1 MLASGTTLFNL
12 KGLLRSFSDSS
23 GLHVNFS
30 KSFLVSVNVSKE
42 KSSHLA
48 QTFGCDVGS
57 MPFTY
62 LGLPLGTTKP
72 SILDFSPLV
81 TKIERRLSG
90 ISRFLSYQGRLIL
103 VNSVFSALPT
113 FYMCYL
119 QLPPTVINQIDR
131 YQKHCL
137 WSGGD
142 INRKGSCL
150 AAWDIACRTKEEGGL
165 GIVNMKSQNVALLI
179 KYLDKFYNHADILWV
194 SLTWSK
200 LYSNNSTPPHARS
213 PIGSFWW
220 KDIMKLMDKF
230 LLMAKCNT
238 SKDNSVLF
246 WHDNWLQDT
255 VKSSFPQLYSFTK
268 KPKCSLRFFVDQ
280 SLDRLFHLPLS
291 IQASNQVTDLQAVLQ
306 EGVWD
311 REEDDYWVYS
321 WGSSTYNNRKAYKC
335 LQGSYEASPLFSWLW
350 SSGNLGKH
358 QFIFWHLLKDRL
370 NTRNL
375 LWRKNKALDDYSCV
389 ICSLKKQASIYSLNA
404 HSAPHVGTT

>member
-1 MLASGTTLFNL
+1 MSTSANLFLCQLMSQTKKAHILSKPLDVMLVPCHSPIWAF
-12 KGLLRSFSDSS
+12 
-23 GLHVNFS
+23 
-30 KSFLVSVNVSKE
+30 
-42 KSSHLA
+42 HLA
-48 QTFGCDVGS
+48 QLS
-57 MPFTY
+57 PPFWISV
-62 LGLPLGTTKP
+62 LWLQRLKG
-72 SILDFSPLV
+72 DF
-81 TKIERRLSG
+81 
-90 ISRFLSYQGRLIL
+90 QGRLIV

-113 FYMCYL
+113 FYMCCL

-268 KPKCSLRFFVDQ
+268 KPKCSLWFFVDQ
-280 SLDRLFHLPLS
+280 NLDRLFHLPLS
-291 IQASNQVTDLQAVLQ
+291 IQASNQLTDLQAVLQ

-311 REEDDYWVYS
+311 PEEDDYWVYS
-321 WGSSTYNNRKAYKC
+321 WGSSTYNSRKAYKC
-335 LQGSYEASPLFSWLW
+335 LQGCYEASLFSWLW
-350 SSGNLGKH
+350 SAGNLGKH
-358 QFIFWHLLKDRL
+358 KFFF
-370 NTRNL
+370 
-375 LWRKNKALDDYSCV
+375 
-389 ICSLKKQASIYSLNA
+389 
-404 HSAPHVGTT
+404 

>member
-1 MLASGTTLFNL
+1 MSTSANLFLCQLMSKRKKAHILPKPLDVMLVPCHSPILAF
-12 KGLLRSFSDSS
+12 
-23 GLHVNFS
+23 
-30 KSFLVSVNVSKE
+30 
-42 KSSHLA
+42 HLA
-48 QTFGCDVGS
+48 QLS
-57 MPFTY
+57 PPFWISV
-62 LGLPLGTTKP
+62 LWLQRLKG
-72 SILDFSPLV
+72 DF
-81 TKIERRLSG
+81 
-90 ISRFLSYQGRLIL
+90 QGRLIV

-113 FYMCYL
+113 FYMCCL

-179 KYLDKFYNHADILWV
+179 KYMDKFYNHADIPWV

-200 LYSNNSTPPHARS
+200 LYSNNSTHPHARS

-268 KPKCSLRFFVDQ
+268 KPKCSLWFFVDQ
-280 SLDRLFHLPLS
+280 NLDRLFHLPLS
-291 IQASNQVTDLQAVLQ
+291 IQASNQLTDLQAVLQ

-311 REEDDYWVYS
+311 PEEDDYWVYS
-321 WGSSTYNNRKAYKC
+321 WGSNTYNSRKC
-335 LQGSYEASPLFSWLW
+335 W
-350 SSGNLGKH
+350 
-358 QFIFWHLLKDRL
+358 I
-370 NTRNL
+370 
-375 LWRKNKALDDYSCV
+375 
-389 ICSLKKQASIYSLNA
+389 
-404 HSAPHVGTT
+404 